1 MLIAILI
8 FVILIFLA
16 LTAIHAKL
24 GEIHTTLKTQEVPW
38 PKREGL

>member
-1 MLIAILI
+1 MTVAIMI

-24 GEIHTTLKTQEVPW
+24 GEILQAIKGQEVPW